1 MVLDGINGTLGSPVL
16 GVSVGLWKGDVVGLV
31 LSSLSGVSEELLVLG
46 ISPGGHE
53 VVADGEVVLSGVDLL
68 ELGVLLGEE
77 AHSELELLLGSVGD
91 SVFRHVL
98 DESLLELEVVM
109 GDGVVS
115 EDSEDVL
122 HGEGLVVLFNNYN
135 CLSTLGL

>member
-1 MVLDGINGTLGSPVL
+1 MVLDGVNGTLGSPVL
-16 GVSVGLWKGDVVGLV
+16 GGSVGLWKVDVVGLV

-68 ELGVLLGEE
+68 DLGVLLGEE

-98 DESLLELEVVM
+98 DESLLELEVVL

-122 HGEGLVVLFNNYN
+122 HGGSLFVLFNNYN
-135 CLSTLGL
+135 L